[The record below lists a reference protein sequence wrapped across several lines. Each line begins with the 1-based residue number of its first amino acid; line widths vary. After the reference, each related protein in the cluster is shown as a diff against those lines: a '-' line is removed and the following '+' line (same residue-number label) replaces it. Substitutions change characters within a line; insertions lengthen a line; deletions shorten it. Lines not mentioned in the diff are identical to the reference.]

1 MPRTRT
7 AKSRARPDKPSCLA
21 RHIVRD
27 RLVAAILSGR
37 HTPGEQL
44 RQQKLADELGVAQ
57 SAVREAL
64 IELQATGLIKAI
76 DNRGMFVGDLSPQ
89 HVLDA
94 FEVRERIEGLIAAR
108 CCQRITRAQ
117 VGELRKLAQQVAD
130 EAQAGRFDKAAEA
143 DSEMHR
149 RLLQIAG
156 NSMATRISEQYHVV
170 GKLLYLGA
178 PDHGAEDREHVRP
191 PQTVLAE
198 HTALLKAIEDGQE
211 EIAENLMRAH
221 VRAARVEIQ
230 KQIEAGHFAPHWLK
244 QDSKETQG

>member
-1 MPRTRT
+1 MLEQPHCP
-7 AKSRARPDKPSCLA
+7 SRHL
-21 RHIVRD
+21 VRD
-27 RLVAAILSGR
+27 RLVNAILGGR
-37 HTPGEQL
+37 HKPGEQL

-76 DNRGMFVGDLSPQ
+76 DNRGMFVSDLSPE

-117 VGELRKLAQQVAD
+117 VGELRKLAQQVVD
-130 EAQAGRFDKAAEA
+130 EAQAGRFDKAAEV

-156 NSMATRISEQYHVV
+156 NSMAARIADQYHVV

-178 PDHGAEDREHVRP
+178 PGHGAEDREHVRP
-191 PQTVLAE
+191 PQEVLAE
-198 HTALLKAIEDGQE
+198 HMALLKAIEDGQE
-211 EIAENLMRAH
+211 ELAENLMRAH

-244 QDSKETQG
+244 QESKEKES